1 MNRLLKTTLSFA
13 LAALATAS
21 DCAGDQSRNETDSG
35 SSRTPT
41 QYVVVVDL
49 STSLT
54 PTERASHT
62 SLLHSLVA
70 TLDFGDQLVL
80 VKAHAAG
87 VKNDTSAPT
96 IVTMPT
102 PRGSNPRQREKH
114 ALELQRQTA
123 DLKVTSL
130 FEQPTTNGSDLLA
143 TMHTA
148 AERARQNE
156 GKRPVLLVLSDML
169 QCAGGLCME
178 RPEGLPDSGWTAS
191 QKQQG
196 LVPSLDSVCVAVV
209 GADASTAHGVKVRE
223 FWQSYF
229 QVAGA
234 RFTPERYVHSA
245 STPSVLRCQS

>member
-1 MNRLLKTTLSFA
+1 LNTQMNRLLKPTLRLA
-13 LAALATAS
+13 LAALAVAGGCRPPEEPPPARTA
-21 DCAGDQSRNETDSG
+21 
-35 SSRTPT
+35 T
-41 QYVVVVDL
+41 QYVVAVDL

-62 SLLHSLVA
+62 SLLHALVA

-87 VKNDTSAPT
+87 VKNDTATPT

-102 PRGSNPRQREKH
+102 PRGRNPLQRDKH
-114 ALELQRQTA
+114 ALSLQRQTA
-123 DLKVTSL
+123 DLAVTSL
-130 FEQPTTNGSDLLA
+130 FNQPTTNGSDLLA

-148 AERARQNE
+148 SERARQNE

-169 QCAGGLCME
+169 QCAGGVCME
-178 RPEGLPDSGWTAS
+178 QPGGMPESGWTVA

-229 QVAGA
+229 QAAGA
-234 RFTPERYVHSA
+234 RFAPERYVHSA
-245 STPSVLRCQS
+245 STPAVLRCS